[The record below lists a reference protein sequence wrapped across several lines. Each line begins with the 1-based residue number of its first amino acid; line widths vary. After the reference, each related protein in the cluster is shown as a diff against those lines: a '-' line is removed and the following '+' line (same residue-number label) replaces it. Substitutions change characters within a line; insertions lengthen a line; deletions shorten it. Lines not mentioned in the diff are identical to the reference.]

1 MNLKQSNHQAKS
13 VVYLVILVF
22 FFFIIGTINGVNIY
36 FDGLDSSGEIRESG
50 YPFLWLQDKETHYR
64 DGTTKTET
72 DIKIPNFFINLSIY
86 TILSSI
92 IVLASYY
99 IKRLE

>member
-1 MNLKQSNHQAKS
+1 MNLKQSNHQAKP
-13 VVYLVILVF
+13 VAYIIVLVF

-36 FDGLDSSGEIRESG
+36 FDGLDSSGETRESG
-50 YPFLWLQDKETHYR
+50 YPFLWLQDTETHYR

-72 DIKIPNFFINLSIY
+72 DINLPNFFINLSIY
-86 TILSSI
+86 TILSSV

-99 IKRLE
+99 IRRLD